1 MEKEQVVNQEVETQE
16 VEQGEQVEHQE
27 VNLEEINETLE
38 KINVDQDQIA
48 KDLDARQKAVFER
61 EIKFAL
67 KENGLEAFADI
78 INPKDNDELNTIVA
92 QLLKVMNEQKIA
104 NSYQPKDNATQD
116 ALSVAQQKGDTKNMI
131 ASKLA
136 NLFK

>member
-1 MEKEQVVNQEVETQE
+1 MEKEQGVNQEVETQE
-16 VEQGEQVEHQE
+16 VEQVEI
-27 VNLEEINETLE
+27 NLEEINETLE
-38 KINVDQDQIA
+38 KINADQDQIS
-48 KDLDARQKAVFER
+48 KDVDARLKAVFER

-92 QLLKVMNEQKIA
+92 QLVKVMNEQKIA
-104 NSYQPKDNATQD
+104 NSYQPKDNAKQD

>member
-1 MEKEQVVNQEVETQE
+1 MEKEQVVVEEVETQE
-16 VEQGEQVEHQE
+16 VEHQE
-27 VNLEEINETLE
+27 VNLDEINETLNE
-38 KINVDQDQIA
+38 INVDQEQIA

-78 INPKDNDELNTIVA
+78 INPKDNDELNTIVS